1 MNRENYKARL
11 GCTDEQLDRLLAV
24 MNDAYLL
31 GIAIDFDEFVNR
43 IAMVNK
49 LSLMGL
55 SINDPIGILKTN
67 KQ

>member
-1 MNRENYKARL
+1 MNRENYKVML
-11 GCTDEQLDRLLAV
+11 NCTDEQLDRLLEI

-49 LSLMGL
+49 LSLTGE
-55 SINDPIGILKTN
+55 SIDDPVGILKTN